1 MTASYEADR
10 AEAVAADGRHL
21 PEPRAP
27 HAATSAEADGGSAD
41 EAGPSSRPVGRPSVS
56 RPRATVPEPEHSP
69 YPQRP
74 RRPSPPPRREPDGE
88 GLGAVELEQL
98 ILGDVRRYTPDETA
112 MLGGASR
119 TEAERLWRALGFP
132 NMGEAR
138 TFTDMDVD
146 ALRRMRELVR
156 AGVLDDARVIQV
168 VRSFG
173 QTLSR
178 LADWQVESLLESL
191 IGPETAGEG
200 RSAKAYAVTEQ
211 LMPELERLLV
221 YAWRR
226 QLAATATRVLQG
238 AADPDLTTGRLA
250 VGFADLVGF
259 TRLSRRLEEAELAYL
274 VETFEARSSDLVAS
288 LGGRLIK
295 ALGDEV
301 LFVAD
306 TPEVAA
312 EIGLSLVEAL
322 ATDDDIPELRVGM
335 AVGNV
340 LSRMGDVFGTTVNL
354 ASRLTSLAPRST
366 VVVDREMAA
375 LLAEHERYEIYA
387 MWRRPVRG
395 LGLVEPSLLIRRQ

>member
-1 MTASYEADR
+1 
-10 AEAVAADGRHL
+10 
-21 PEPRAP
+21 
-27 HAATSAEADGGSAD
+27 
-41 EAGPSSRPVGRPSVS
+41 
-56 RPRATVPEPEHSP
+56 VPEPEHSP

-74 RRPSPPPRREPDGE
+74 RRPAEPARREPDIE
-88 GLGAVELEQL
+88 SLGAVELEQL
-98 ILGDVRRYTPDETA
+98 ILGDLRRYTPDEA
-112 MLGGASR
+112 SVLGGVSR
-119 TEAERLWRALGFP
+119 ADSERLWRALGFADF
-132 NMGEAR
+132 GDAR

-178 LADWQVESLLESL
+178 LADWQVESLLERL

-200 RSAKAYAVTEQ
+200 RSAKAYAVTER

-259 TRLSRRLEEAELAYL
+259 TRLSRRLEEAELAHL
-274 VETFEARSSDLVAS
+274 VETFEARSADLVAS

-301 LFVAD
+301 LYVAD
-306 TPEVAA
+306 SPVVAA
-312 EIGLSLVEAL
+312 EIGLSLVETL
-322 ATDDDIPELRVGM
+322 STDDDIPELRVGM
-335 AVGNV
+335 AIGNV

-354 ASRLTSLAPRST
+354 ASRLTSLAPRSS
-366 VVVDREMAA
+366 VVVDRELATV
-375 LLAEHERYEIYA
+375 LAEHERYEVYA

-395 LGLVEPSLLIRRQ
+395 LGLVEPSLLIRRQR